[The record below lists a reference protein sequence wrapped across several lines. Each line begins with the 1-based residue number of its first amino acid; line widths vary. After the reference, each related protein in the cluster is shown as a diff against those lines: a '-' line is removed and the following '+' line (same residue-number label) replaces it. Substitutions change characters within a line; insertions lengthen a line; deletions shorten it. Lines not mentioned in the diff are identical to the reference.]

1 MTLPKSV
8 WISGLFNP
16 MSFLTAVMQTTARQN
31 EWPLDKVCIHV
42 TLRLSFGERE
52 SASMGLAHPP
62 LFRDVDE
69 TIFREQMI
77 LQTEVTKKE
86 FEEITAPPRN
96 NDGAYIHGLFL
107 QGARWDK
114 QTNQLRDA
122 SLKVCC
128 LCVCLTV

>member
-1 MTLPKSV
+1 
-8 WISGLFNP
+8 
-16 MSFLTAVMQTTARQN
+16 
-31 EWPLDKVCIHV
+31 
-42 TLRLSFGERE
+42 
-52 SASMGLAHPP
+52 MGLAHPP